1 MNNGWYGL
9 LLGMLLTVA
18 LASEEARAQAIVHV
32 TIGPA
37 DVEALGGWPLDRK
50 WYAVALENLMGAGA
64 HRVFVDIAFP
74 RADLAHP
81 ESDAFLYEVLRRHP
95 DVYLL
100 DAGPPSAQDSL
111 ALLGSQWLPAHRF
124 FASFDTTFE
133 IRQQALW
140 MRRGAAGSF
149 VRWLLPPAFEE
160 ESLFIALP
168 RLPLTAD
175 VPFLAAVRGDDLAVQ
190 NSDVI
195 LSLDYPGVTSY
206 VVHGETTFTTAALQ
220 RYAAARIREH
230 DYYFRWASWKIGL
243 VLALG
248 LLPLLGIREMR
259 RRPWLGAASLALL
272 LVLLGGLAWQGVYLA
287 SAWYGLLIVPVGV
300 LVVGLVQAY
309 RPPRPRPP
317 ETGPEAAPAP
327 EADEVRALQYK
338 LQFYENLERQA
349 AEQTTPSDGV
359 RMVFHPESL
368 LGPLLRKARQVATTD
383 VPVLLIGES
392 GTGKEMLAH
401 FIHEQ
406 SPRADRPFVAV
417 NCAAFNENLI
427 ESELFGHEAG
437 AFTGAT
443 RRKIGRFERA
453 DGGTLFLD
461 EIAETKPAFQVRLLR
476 VLQEGTFERVGGT
489 EPIHVSVR
497 VIAATNQEL
506 ETAIREGRFRE
517 DLFYRLNGMTLALPA
532 LRERP
537 KDVAVLFRTFLA
549 ETDASLRAAPA
560 LLDWLCAQPWPG
572 NVRELKAATD
582 RAAIN
587 AAVKGRSFLL
597 PDDFELKGA
606 VPIASDDSASQ
617 AAQVLDALR
626 RHQFAHRSIAHTAAE
641 LSLHRV
647 TVTEYLRGWVIHYM
661 VGHDANLAT
670 VCEALRGYAEVPD
683 RARFERR
690 VDQYINTIRERIE
703 QGFDAGETTDEI
715 RMGRFKN
722 TPAAFRGDLIA
733 LIQKLQAQRG

>member
-1 MNNGWYGL
+1 MDNGWYGL
-9 LLGMLLTVA
+9 LLSVLLTMTLVSKDA
-18 LASEEARAQAIVHV
+18 GAQTIVHV

-50 WYAVALENLMGAGA
+50 WYAVALQNLMDAGA

-81 ESDAFLYEVLRRHP
+81 ESDAFFYEVLRRHP

-100 DAGPPSAQDSL
+100 AADPPSAQDSL
-111 ALLGSQWLPAHRF
+111 AVLGLHRLPAHRF

-140 MRRGAAGSF
+140 MRTGAAGSF

-160 ESLFIALP
+160 KSLFIALP
-168 RLPLTAD
+168 RLPLPAD
-175 VPFLAAVRGDDLAVQ
+175 VPFLAAVRGDGLAVQ
-190 NSDVI
+190 DQDVI

-220 RYAAARIREH
+220 RYAVARIREH
-230 DYYFRWASWKIGL
+230 DYYFRWAAWKIGL

-248 LLPLLGIREMR
+248 LVPLLGIGKVRM
-259 RRPWLGAASLALL
+259 RPWAGAVS
-272 LVLLGGLAWQGVYLA
+272 LVLLLILLGGFAWQGIYLA
-287 SAWYGLLIVPVGV
+287 SAWYGVLIVPVGV
-300 LVVGLVQAY
+300 VGVGLVQAY
-309 RPPRPRPP
+309 RPRRPLPP
-317 ETGPEAAPAP
+317 ETGPETAPAP

-349 AEQTTPSDGV
+349 AQQAMPSDEA
-359 RMVFHPESL
+359 RMVFHPESP
-368 LGPLLRKARQVATTD
+368 LGSLLRKARQVATTD
-383 VPVLLIGES
+383 VPVLLMGES

-401 FIHEQ
+401 FIHEH

-437 AFTGAT
+437 AFTGAR
-443 RRKIGRFERA
+443 RRKTGRFERA

-476 VLQEGTFERVGGT
+476 VLQEGIFERVGGT

-532 LRERP
+532 LRDRP

-549 ETDASLRAAPA
+549 ETNAALRVAPA

-597 PDDFELKGA
+597 PDDFELKDV
-606 VPIASDDSASQ
+606 VPIASDDSVSQ
-617 AAQVLDALR
+617 AAEVLDALR
-626 RHQFAHRSIAHTAAE
+626 RHQFAHRSIAHAAAE

-661 VGHDANLAT
+661 ADHDLNRAA
-670 VCEALRGYAEVPD
+670 VYEALRGYAEVSE
-683 RARFERR
+683 RVRFERR
-690 VDQYINTIRERIE
+690 IDQYIKTIHERIE
-703 QGFDAGETTDEI
+703 QGLDAGETTSEI

-722 TPAAFRGDLIA
+722 TPAAFRSDLIA
-733 LIQKLQAQRG
+733 LIQSLRARRG